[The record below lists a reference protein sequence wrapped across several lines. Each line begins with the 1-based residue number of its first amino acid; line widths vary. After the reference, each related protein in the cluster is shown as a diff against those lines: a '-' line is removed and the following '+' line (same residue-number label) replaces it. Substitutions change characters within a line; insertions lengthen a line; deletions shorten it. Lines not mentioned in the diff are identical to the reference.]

1 MLIAASTLLPLSE
14 WETFYVILGSSA
26 AALTGLMFVV
36 MALMAGTSV
45 VQGSSETM
53 SAFATPNIVHFSV
66 VLLLAATLT
75 MPHHTAGPLA
85 AAVLAIGLAG
95 LAYAIVV
102 TLTARRQDRYTPE
115 LEDWIFHIVL
125 PIAAYAALLVAGIL
139 LNWHPSAA
147 LYIIALSAL
156 LLLYIGIHNA
166 WDAAVWTV
174 QKRDVPPE

>member
-1 MLIAASTLLPLSE
+1 MLIAASTLPLSE
-14 WETFYVILGSSA
+14 WETFYVILGSAA

-66 VLLLAATLT
+66 VLLLAAMVT
-75 MPHHTAGPLA
+75 MPHHATGPLA
-85 AAVLAIGLAG
+85 TAIVVIGLAG
-95 LAYAIVV
+95 LVYAIAV
-102 TLTARRQDRYTPE
+102 TMTARRQDRYTPE
-115 LEDWIFHIVL
+115 LEDWIWHIIL
-125 PIAAYAALLVAGIL
+125 PIAAYTALLLAGIL

-147 LYIIALSAL
+147 LYLIALSAL